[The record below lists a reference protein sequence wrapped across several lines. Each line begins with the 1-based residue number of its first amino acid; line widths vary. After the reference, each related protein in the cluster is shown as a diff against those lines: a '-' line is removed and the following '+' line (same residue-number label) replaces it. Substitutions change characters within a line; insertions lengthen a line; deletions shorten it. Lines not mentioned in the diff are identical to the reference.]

1 MHPQTPNA
9 ASAPSGRSCARAE
22 IQRRAWL
29 QAALAVG
36 LAPWGADASAQPSGA
51 YPNHLTKLII
61 PFPAGGATDYAGR
74 AIGTALSEQWHQPM
88 VFDNRVGAGST
99 IGTEMGAKSPADGYT
114 LTMGIPAGVTIA
126 PHIYPRLGYDPLV
139 DLVPVAGFAT
149 SPLVVVVP
157 VDSPFK
163 TFPELVAFA
172 RAHPGELSYASN
184 GSGSL
189 PHLTTEWFLSVAKV
203 KMTHV
208 PYRGSAQAL
217 PDLIAGRTQVMIDI
231 IVSALPLI
239 EGGKLR
245 VLAVTGAAPTTR
257 LPGVPTV
264 ASFGYPGFAA
274 EQWYGLFAPKGTPE
288 TVIRKVEADV
298 ASVTANPRLR
308 AQMWQRGAEIRYQ
321 PAAALAAE
329 VKTDSGRWAVIAKA
343 TGARAE

>member
-1 MHPQTPNA
+1 MHQDHFSPTPPV
-9 ASAPSGRSCARAE
+9 SRRDLLLRA
-22 IQRRAWL
+22 
-29 QAALAVG
+29 AALASFAACG
-36 LAPWGADASAQPSGA
+36 APGGAQAADV
-51 YPNHLTKLII
+51 YPARATKMII

-74 AIGTALSEQWHQPM
+74 AIGSALSERWHQPV

-99 IGTEMGAKSPADGYT
+99 IGTEAGARSAADGYT
-114 LTMGIPAGVTIA
+114 ITMGIPAGVTIA
-126 PHIYPRLGYDPLV
+126 PHIYPRLGYDPV
-139 DLVPVAGFAT
+139 KDLVPLAGFAT

-157 VDSPFK
+157 MDSPFK
-163 TFPELVAFA
+163 TFPDLVAHA

-189 PHLTTEWFLSVAKV
+189 PHLTTEWFLSEAKV
-203 KMTHV
+203 RMTHV

-274 EQWYGLFAPKGTPE
+274 EQWYGLFAPAGTPDA
-288 TVIRKVEADV
+288 VVRKIEADV
-298 ASVTANPRLR
+298 ATVTASPRLR
-308 AQMWQRGAEIRYQ
+308 AQMWQRGAEIRYL
-321 PAAALAAE
+321 PAQALSAA
-329 VKTDSGRWAVIAKA
+329 VRGDSQRWAVIAKA

>member
-1 MHPQTPNA
+1 M
-9 ASAPSGRSCARAE
+9 
-22 IQRRAWL
+22 QRRAWL

-36 LAPWGADASAQPSGA
+36 VAPWGASVRAQPSGS
-51 YPNHLTKLII
+51 YPNRLTRMII

-99 IGTEMGAKSPADGYT
+99 IGTEMGAKSAADGYT

-189 PHLTTEWFLSVAKV
+189 PHLTTEWFLSVARV

-245 VLAVTGAAPTTR
+245 VLAVTGAAPTSR

-264 ASFGYPGFAA
+264 AGFGYPGFAA

-288 TVIRKVEADV
+288 PIIRKIETDV
-298 ASVTANPRLR
+298 ATVTANPRLR

-321 PAAALAAE
+321 SAAALAAE
-329 VKTDSGRWAVIAKA
+329 VKTDSARWAAIAKE

>member
-1 MHPQTPNA
+1 MHRCRMQSHETHRPPPFA
-9 ASAPSGRSCARAE
+9 GAR
-22 IQRRAWL
+22 RRTL
-29 QAALAVG
+29 LRTAALAGVG
-36 LAPWGADASAQPSGA
+36 AWTLASQAQAPA
-51 YPNHLTKLII
+51 PYPARLTKMII

-74 AIGTALSEQWHQPM
+74 AIGSALAEQWHQPM

-99 IGTEMGAKSPADGYT
+99 IGTELGARSPADGYT

-139 DLVPVAGFAT
+139 DLLPVAGFAT

-157 VDSPFK
+157 LDSPFK
-163 TFPELVAFA
+163 TFPELVAHA

-189 PHLTTEWFLSVAKV
+189 PHLTTEWFLSMARV

-217 PDLIAGRTQVMIDI
+217 PDLIAGRTHLMIDI

-245 VLAVTGAAPTTR
+245 VLAVTGAAPTSR

-288 TVIRKVEADV
+288 AVVRKVEADV
-298 ASVTANPRLR
+298 ATVSANPRLR
-308 AQMWQRGAEIRYQ
+308 AQMWQRGAEIRYL

-329 VKTDSGRWAVIAKA
+329 VRADSGRWAVIAKA